1 MTELQNTKLIDEDE
15 IIEIAYDYFLEGA
28 MDNLEP
34 ADQLI
39 FALQFEECGAAETA
53 PLTDIWQDILSPSCS
68 LDNFSEVIIGLAK
81 TPEAEIDDIFARIL
95 ISRDPSKPF
104 HHILW
109 KK

>member
-1 MTELQNTKLIDEDE
+1 MTELQNTKLIDEDDV
-15 IIEIAYDYFLEGA
+15 IEIAYDYFLEGA

-39 FALQFEECGAAETA
+39 FALQFEEHGAAETVA
-53 PLTDIWQDILSPSCS
+53 ITDRWQNILVPAHS
-68 LDNFSEVIIGLAK
+68 LENFSEVIIGLAK
-81 TPEAEIDDIFARIL
+81 TPDAELDDIFARIL
-95 ISRDPSKPF
+95 INRDPSKPF